1 MTDSAKQQFNKDSK
15 PFIFD
20 EYITDLETSLGKEFI
35 VKKVEGEEDTYS
47 ITVNQDSIFSKNPD
61 SFSYIAFPVNLNSVD
76 LHVVYHWGGTITIDV
91 FVDGSQ
97 VIEEQKVQPD
107 KLKNALRMRR
117 MFVGFAEFY
126 AAM

>member
-1 MTDSAKQQFNKDSK
+1 MTDSLKQQFNKDNK

-20 EYITDLETSLGKEFI
+20 EYVTDLEKSLGTEFI

-47 ITVNQDSIFSKNPD
+47 ITVNQDSIFSKSPD
-61 SFSYIAFPVNLNSVD
+61 PFSYISFPVNLNSVD
-76 LHVVYHWGGTITIDV
+76 MNIVYNWGGTITIDV
-91 FVDGSQ
+91 FVDGCQ

-117 MFVGFAEFY
+117 MFIGFAEFY
-126 AAM
+126 DLI